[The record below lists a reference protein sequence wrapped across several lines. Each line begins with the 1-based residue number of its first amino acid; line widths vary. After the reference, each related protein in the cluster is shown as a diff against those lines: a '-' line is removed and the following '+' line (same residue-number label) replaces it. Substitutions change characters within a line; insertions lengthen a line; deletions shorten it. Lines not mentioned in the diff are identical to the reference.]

1 MDIVTR
7 STDSVKRLWGS
18 LNGPQRLV
26 LALSFVLM
34 IGLLLWGSGSA
45 AGDPWQKVAGHEVSD
60 AERAEILK
68 SLAKK
73 QVPYEV
79 RGGEIHVRRSQAD
92 KVVLEL
98 AGEGNLTD
106 KAVWAWLDSTDVFAT
121 SGDKD
126 RRFQLSL
133 QRKLEFMIRKIEAV
147 GNASV
152 VITQASESQQI
163 GFQGPKASASV
174 LLELKSGQSLA
185 RGNIQAIARLV
196 AGAVKGLDP
205 DRVYI
210 SDAQGTAYAI
220 PRAGTGPS
228 LAADIRD
235 IEARLENELREKIM
249 LLFPTM
255 RVVVRCVANNREE
268 RLKEEIHPKG
278 TPHREEERRVI
289 EESGSD
295 AGVPSIKGGGDV
307 GPAPVRVKKTSV
319 ESRTE
324 TTLDKRVRE
333 QYDPAGKIE
342 KVSVSVLLPVMKD
355 RDGKDLEAPPKMED
369 IRVAVMNATGAAQ
382 DAVTVLF
389 VPTRAPEP
397 IAAVPPAE
405 RTLEWFFENW
415 TKIALGLLALF
426 ALVVVAWA
434 IRGGMPKGEV
444 EEIKAIAARLG
455 EPLQTAAAD
464 PLRPAEGDVAALRR
478 GIQEAVDRDP
488 EEAASALKSWVAGR

>member
-18 LNGPQRLV
+18 LNGPQRFV

-45 AGDPWQKVAGHEVSD
+45 AGDSWRKVAGHEISD

-68 SLAKK
+68 TLAQK
-73 QVPYEV
+73 QIPYDV
-79 RGGEIHVRRSQAD
+79 QGGEIRVRASQAD
-92 KVVLEL
+92 KVILEL
-98 AGEGNLTD
+98 AGESGLTE
-106 KAVWAWLDSTDVFAT
+106 KSMWKWLESTDVFAT
-121 SGDKD
+121 HGDKD
-126 RRFQLSL
+126 RRWHLSV
-133 QRKLEFMIRKIEAV
+133 QRKLEFMIRKIDAV
-147 GNASV
+147 SNVSV
-152 VITQASESQQI
+152 QITQASEAQQI

-174 LLELKSGQSLA
+174 LLELKPGQTLA
-185 RGNIQAIARLV
+185 RGQIPGIARLV

-210 SDAQGTAYAI
+210 SDAQGNAYAI
-220 PRAGTGPS
+220 PRAGTGAS
-228 LAADIRD
+228 LAIDIRG
-235 IEARLENELREKIM
+235 IEAQLESDLREKIM
-249 LLFPTM
+249 ALFPTCRSM
-255 RVVVRCVANNREE
+255 VRVIANNREE
-268 RLKEEIHPKG
+268 RLKEELHPKG
-278 TPHREEERRVI
+278 TAHREEERRVI

-307 GPAPVRVKKTSV
+307 GPAPARVKKTSV
-319 ESRTE
+319 ESKTE

-333 QYDPAGKIE
+333 QYDPMGKIE
-342 KVSVSVLLPVMKD
+342 KVSVSVLYPVMKD
-355 RDGKDLEAPPKMED
+355 RDGKDVEAPPKMED
-369 IRVAVMNATGAAQ
+369 IRVAVMNVTGAAQ
-382 DAVTVLF
+382 DAVSVLF

-415 TKIALGLLALF
+415 TKIALALLGLF

-434 IRGGMPKGEV
+434 IRGGMPRGEV